1 MQMKNIYLA
10 KAIQFFSVRIF
21 ANLALETQ
29 MVLFARHQVVLGNA
43 YSKNSYFRKLQRK
56 IFKIS
61 PLSEILNK
69 NKKSGNFQE
78 IFFFQDSNKHPV
90 EANRFCDPIFA
101 SSPIA
106 FISNGLNGFLVL

>member
-1 MQMKNIYLA
+1 MKNICLL

-21 ANLALETQ
+21 ANLAFEIQLETNSVFPSQ
-29 MVLFARHQVVLGNA
+29 IALGNA
-43 YSKNSYFRKLQRK
+43 YSKNSYFRKLHRK

-61 PLSEILNK
+61 LLFDILNK
-69 NKKSGNFQE
+69 NKRSGNFQG
-78 IFFFQDSNKHPV
+78 IFFQDSNKHLV
-90 EANRFCDPIFA
+90 EVNRFCDA